1 MKRKLNSATARKSP
15 CKTSESLSDLK
26 KYWTSTMIL
35 LKKNYKYIPPLQ
47 GRRGSLLYPDNLRD
61 TILILIFFFGFLYII
76 QVIKR
81 EKRETERWTLN
92 STTKHMSEC
101 LPSLSRIWLS
111 SPKDVGLKFI
121 ISQTLLHLFVRFLF
135 VFFLLLSSNFFYWL
149 SEIGNRPAYLT

>member
-61 TILILIFFFGFLYII
+61 TILILIFFFWLPLYNPSN
-76 QVIKR
+76 QKRKERDWKMNSQFNYKAYVRMLTFPLKDMVIFPQRCRSKISYQSNLI
-81 EKRETERWTLN
+81 T
-92 STTKHMSEC
+92 
-101 LPSLSRIWLS
+101 SLRTF
-111 SPKDVGLKFI
+111 FI
-121 ISQTLLHLFVRFLF
+121 CIFSFT
-135 VFFLLLSSNFFYWL
+135 
-149 SEIGNRPAYLT
+149 I